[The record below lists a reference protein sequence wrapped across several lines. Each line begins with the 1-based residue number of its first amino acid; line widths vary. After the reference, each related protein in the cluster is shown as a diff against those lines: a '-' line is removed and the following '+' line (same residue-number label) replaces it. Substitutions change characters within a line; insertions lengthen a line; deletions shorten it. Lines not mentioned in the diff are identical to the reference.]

1 MKKALLL
8 FFVLFSVLYS
18 ADAQWHYKTCGVTD
32 MNNCTPVEFD
42 CLWNKASKISK
53 VGAIATGVG
62 TSLVAVGGIILFWP
76 AGDGGFIG
84 VPIGMAGIVIDL
96 VGIPIW
102 ITGSNRKSQLR
113 KNPHFE
119 ALNSGS
125 LNLFPLIRKNQF
137 NNTYSVGLTASLSF

>member
-42 CLWNKASKISK
+42 CLWNKASKNAK

-76 AGDGGFIG
+76 VGDGGFIG
-84 VPIGMAGIVIDL
+84 VPIGMAGIIIDL

-102 ITGSNRKSQLR
+102 ITGGNRKSQLR
-113 KNPHFE
+113 KNPHYE
-119 ALNSGS
+119 AFNLRS
-125 LNLFPLIRKNQF
+125 LNISPSLNRNPF
-137 NNTYSVGLTASLSF
+137 NHTYSFGLTASINF

>member
-42 CLWNKASKISK
+42 CLWNKASKIAK
-53 VGAIATGVG
+53 VGAITTGIG
-62 TSLVAVGGIILFWP
+62 TSLIAVGGIIV
-76 AGDGGFIG
+76 GGEYAFTG
-84 VPIGMAGIVIDL
+84 VTLAMIGIVIDL

-102 ITGSNRKSQLR
+102 ITGGNRKSQLR

-125 LNLFPLIRKNQF
+125 LNLFPLIRKNHF
-137 NNTYSVGLTASLSF
+137 NNTYSVGLTASLRF

>member
-8 FFVLFSVLYS
+8 FFVLFFVLYS

-42 CLWNKASKISK
+42 CLWNKASKIAK
-53 VGAIATGVG
+53 VGAITTGIG
-62 TSLVAVGGIILFWP
+62 TSLIAVGGIIV
-76 AGDGGFIG
+76 GGEYAFTG
-84 VPIGMAGIVIDL
+84 VTLAMIGIVIDL

-102 ITGSNRKSQLR
+102 ITGGNRKSQLR

-119 ALNSGS
+119 ALKSGS
-125 LNLFPLIRKNQF
+125 LNLYPLIRKNH
-137 NNTYSVGLTASLSF
+137 NGNTYSVGLTASLRF